1 MRLWHQDLIAYIPYQ
16 QLLGQHREIC
26 AMRGKGWKR
35 KHQTVDYVYTH
46 PYQYLYQFH
55 LLVIQEMEKRG
66 YQVNPLW
73 KDPCYRGIQ
82 LGYEVSKM
90 TFCQDIQVSSPIYPE
105 HNEAYLKEC
114 LDNLHQKGI
123 DISL

>member
-1 MRLWHQDLIAYIPYQ
+1 
-16 QLLGQHREIC
+16 
-26 AMRGKGWKR
+26 
-35 KHQTVDYVYTH
+35 
-46 PYQYLYQFH
+46 
-55 LLVIQEMEKRG
+55 ME
-66 YQVNPLW
+66 
-73 KDPCYRGIQ
+73 DPCYRGIQ